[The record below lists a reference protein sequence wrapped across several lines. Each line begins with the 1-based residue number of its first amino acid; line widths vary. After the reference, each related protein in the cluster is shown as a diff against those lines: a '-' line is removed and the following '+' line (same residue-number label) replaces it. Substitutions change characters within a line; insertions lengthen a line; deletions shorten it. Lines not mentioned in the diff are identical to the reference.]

1 MFPSP
6 LVRCLD
12 RLLAATRFQP
22 KGASLCCGGVAATPA
37 RSTRLHFIVC
47 DLVRV
52 VKGVRRQNRED
63 KIAKTATRPSDG
75 FPGFYKE
82 QLYAVKGL
90 LLGLTMSRP
99 LSPPAVLPHAP
110 SLPAR
115 RSGRPCPPNTAQRC
129 HSEPVRRLAWE
140 SVPRASLCERGV
152 TAFGRD
158 GGREKTETGGVPQ
171 GHSFRFAPQRRA
183 PPLRSV
189 ESPQRPTGE
198 KAPLPTA
205 ARYFSSRRGAALKAY
220 FVYVKAPPRPT
231 GEKAPP
237 PSAARY
243 FASRRGAALK
253 AYFVYV
259 EVLQRCIGGKEPPP
273 TRPRR
278 RTPAYMPPP
287 PRSAPARTHP

>member
-1 MFPSP
+1 MRPFLL
-6 LVRCLD
+6 LVRGARRGCFHPRSFAVLTD
-12 RLLAATRFQP
+12 SLPRRAFSPRARLSAAAVWRLLLRGQHGYALLYAICR
-22 KGASLCCGGVAATPA
+22 GLSS
-37 RSTRLHFIVC
+37 R
-47 DLVRV
+47 RV
-52 VKGVRRQNRED
+52 YFLY
-63 KIAKTATRPSDG
+63 P
-75 FPGFYKE
+75 
-82 QLYAVKGL
+82 YAVKGL

-140 SVPRASLCERGV
+140 SVPLASLGEGGV

-189 ESPQRPTGE
+189 EAPQRPTGG
-198 KAPLPTA
+198 KAPPPSA
-205 ARYFSSRRGAALKAY
+205 ACYFSSRRGAALKAY
-220 FVYVKAPPRPT
+220 FVYVEAPQRPT

-243 FASRRGAALK
+243 FSSRRGAALK

-278 RTPAYMPPP
+278 RTPAYTPPP